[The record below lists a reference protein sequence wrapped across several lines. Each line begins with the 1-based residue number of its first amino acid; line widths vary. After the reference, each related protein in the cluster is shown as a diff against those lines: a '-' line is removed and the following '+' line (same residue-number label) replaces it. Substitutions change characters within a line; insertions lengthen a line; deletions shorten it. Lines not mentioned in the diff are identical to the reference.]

1 MNREAMPNADH
12 SQWVSPDS
20 MAGLL
25 KMWADGN
32 NRPKNG
38 SFAIIKNEKGMAIPE
53 FVWDYFNVS
62 LQHCV
67 YIPDTI
73 D

>member
-53 FVWDYFNVS
+53 FV
-62 LQHCV
+62 
-67 YIPDTI
+67 
-73 D
+73 